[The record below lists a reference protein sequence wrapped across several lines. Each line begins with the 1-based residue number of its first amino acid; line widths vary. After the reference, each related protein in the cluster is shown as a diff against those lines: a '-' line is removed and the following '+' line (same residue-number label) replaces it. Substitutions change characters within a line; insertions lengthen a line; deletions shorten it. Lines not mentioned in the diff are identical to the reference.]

1 MATRCEYKNC
11 TNDGHYLRTVKGK
24 LILVCDKHKNVK

>member
-11 TNDGHYLRTVKGK
+11 TGDGHYLRIVNGK
-24 LILVCDKHKNVK
+24 RILVCDRHKHVK

>member
-11 TNDGHYLRTVKGK
+11 TNDGHYRRTVNGK
-24 LILVCDKHKNVK
+24 EILVCDRHKNVK